1 MADAYSSDS
10 GRTSCRSE
18 LVSDPAR
25 WVEAAGRGAPH
36 GRINFRR
43 QASPKACVFRT
54 FQFRPQGHGA
64 AGVASCVPMKRR
76 AFIAGL
82 GKAAA
87 LVLLVTSQFEPAI
100 AETSQQDQVFTATA
114 SASSESSACS
124 ASEGRAYNLCMVR
137 GFFNITG
144 VSCTCTQRGTA
155 GAPIWECEGTATC
168 KK

>member
-1 MADAYSSDS
+1 
-10 GRTSCRSE
+10 
-18 LVSDPAR
+18 
-25 WVEAAGRGAPH
+25 
-36 GRINFRR
+36 
-43 QASPKACVFRT
+43 
-54 FQFRPQGHGA
+54 
-64 AGVASCVPMKRR
+64 MKRR

-87 LVLLVTSQFEPAI
+87 LVLLVTSQFVPAI

-137 GFFNITG
+137 GFFNIIG
-144 VSCTCTQRGTA
+144 VTCTCTQRGSATA
-155 GAPIWECEGTATC
+155 PMWECEGTATC